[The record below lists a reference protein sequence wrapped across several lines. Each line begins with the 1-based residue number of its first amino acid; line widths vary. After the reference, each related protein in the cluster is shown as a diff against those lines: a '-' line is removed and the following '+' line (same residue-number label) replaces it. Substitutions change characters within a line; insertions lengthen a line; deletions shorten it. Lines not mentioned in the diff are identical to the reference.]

1 MDQAVTHFVT
11 IQYLR
16 LLLRISSITTLR
28 PCTIFDPQATTENGF
43 VARAP
48 RQPHRYIANSS
59 FLIMFRFLILCAVVA
74 VAQSKVYFHE
84 KFADGWA
91 DRWVVPSTWKEVSFH

>member
-1 MDQAVTHFVT
+1 
-11 IQYLR
+11 
-16 LLLRISSITTLR
+16 
-28 PCTIFDPQATTENGF
+28 
-43 VARAP
+43 
-48 RQPHRYIANSS
+48 
-59 FLIMFRFLILCAVVA
+59 VVA